1 MVNADFAGR
10 VYPPTPVYEVG
21 REKIR
26 EFAEAIGG
34 GDQGAFVDLPLDPLV
49 GADHVHPA
57 HVDPEAARALGY
69 PDVIAP
75 PTFAVILAQRCDAQ
89 LVRDPEAGIDFTRVV
104 HGEQT
109 FTHHRPI
116 VAGDRLVAVLH
127 VDSVRSAGGHS
138 MVTTRSEIATEAGEP
153 VCTASSTI
161 VVRGEGA

>member
-1 MVNADFAGR
+1 MVNPAVAGR
-10 VYPPTPVYEVG
+10 QYPPTPPYEVG

-26 EFAEAIGG
+26 EFAEAT
-34 GDQGAFVDLPLDPLV
+34 GA
-49 GADHVHPA
+49 HPA
-57 HVDPEAARALGY
+57 STDPEAARALGY

-75 PTFAVILAQRCDAQ
+75 PTFAVIVAQRCDAQ
-89 LVRDPEAGIDFTRVV
+89 LVRDPEAGIDFSRVV

-138 MVTTRSEIATEAGEP
+138 MVTTRSEIATESGEA
-153 VCTASSTI
+153 VCTAVSTI
-161 VVRGEGA
+161 VVRGGE

>member
-1 MVNADFAGR
+1 MVNETFAGR
-10 VYPPTPVYEVG
+10 VYPPTAVYEVG

-34 GDQGAFVDLPLDPLV
+34 GDPGAFVDLPLDPQV
-49 GADHVHPA
+49 SPQGVHPV
-57 HVDPEAARALGY
+57 HVDPQAARDLGY

-75 PTFAVILAQRCDAQ
+75 PTFAVIVSQRSDAQ

-153 VCTASSTI
+153 VCTATSTI
-161 VVRGEGA
+161 VVRGEDA

>member
-1 MVNADFAGR
+1 MVNPAVAGR
-10 VYPPTPVYEVG
+10 QYPPTPPYEVG

-26 EFAEAIGG
+26 EFAEATGE
-34 GDQGAFVDLPLDPLV
+34 
-49 GADHVHPA
+49 HPA
-57 HVDPEAARALGY
+57 STDPEVARALGY

-75 PTFAVILAQRCDAQ
+75 PTFAVIVAQRCDAQ
-89 LVRDPEAGIDFTRVV
+89 LVRDPEAGIDFSRVV

-138 MVTTRSEIATEAGEP
+138 MVTTRSEIATESGEA
-153 VCTASSTI
+153 VCTAVSTI
-161 VVRGEGA
+161 VVRGGE